1 MYQPGLDLGLAKIRY
16 AEVLE
21 EAANQRADR
30 KARAAAPKPAAA
42 RRLALVLAAAAPIA
56 VWIVWMWVVH

>member
-21 EAANQRADR
+21 EAANERAER
-30 KARAAAPKPAAA
+30 KARAATPRPAGW
-42 RRLALVLAAAAPIA
+42 RVALVLAAAAPVA
-56 VWIVWMWVVH
+56 MWMVWMWVGH